1 MNKAINYKDLK
12 VFTKK
17 ILLKIG
23 LDNFSANTVTHGLCE
38 ASLRGVTSHGIR
50 LLPHYVNSAL
60 NGRKN
65 PKPKFKFKKNFLSLG
80 TLDADNAFG
89 HAAGVKALKYC
100 QNMAKK
106 TGVGIVAV
114 KNSSHPGALASIA
127 LPIAKKGYMVFAFT
141 HADSLLLSHN
151 GKRPY
156 FGTNPICF
164 AAPRQNEEPYCLDMA
179 TSMISW
185 NKLLMF
191 RTKKKKL
198 DTQLA
203 SDSKGMSTS
212 DPFKAK
218 SLFGAGSY
226 KGYGLASMVEVL
238 CGIYTGMKFG
248 RSIPAMYTTSI
259 NKKRKLGQFYIV
271 IRTDGCISSKKFKS
285 RMLQLSKE
293 IRKEPKKDKKSKVI
307 LPNDKEIIIMKRQI
321 KKGVKIN
328 LETYRELKK
337 LSEKFNLKF

>member
-12 VFTKK
+12 VFAKK
-17 ILLKIG
+17 LLLKIG

-127 LPIAKKGYMVFAFT
+127 LPIAKKGYIVFAFT

-212 DPFKAK
+212 DPFEAK

-248 RSIPAMYTTSI
+248 RSIPAMYTTPIS
-259 NKKRKLGQFYIV
+259 KKRKLGQFYIV

-328 LETYRELKK
+328 LETYRDLKK